1 VLKTLSK
8 LFSQLTNDQPQ
19 PQAIATDLALA
30 VLLYEVA
37 SADMTID
44 VTEQSTIGRILAAS
58 FEMSEL
64 EVTQLLAQAKIEQ
77 ENSISI
83 QTYTAIIIKN
93 MGQPQRSALIQG
105 MWQVAYADGELDGH
119 EEYIIRKVSDLIYLS
134 HSDYIKAKLQ
144 VIDAITPKN

>member
-1 VLKTLSK
+1 VFKNLSK
-8 LFSQLTNDQPQ
+8 LFSHLTNDQSHS
-19 PQAIATDLALA
+19 QAIATDLALA

-58 FEMSEL
+58 FELSEQQ
-64 EVTQLLAQAKIEQ
+64 VSQLLAQAKTEQ
-77 ENSISI
+77 QQSISI

-93 MGQPQRSALIQG
+93 MDRPQRCEFIQG

-119 EEYIIRKVSDLIYLS
+119 EEYIIRKVADLIYLS

-144 VIDAITPKN
+144 VISASN